1 MNRFNRRKPEKE
13 TAQRRVSWAR
23 KRGKEF
29 GEENESYLRTDVH
42 RSSGYDGRRPG
53 QSNFDDL
60 TRRSPQVS
68 GTVKNVERMGK
79 RRLAYMVRNFSDGL
93 YILITIDGPGAAI
106 HEVERRLRV
115 TEPVIKFI
123 TVRMDEEQKRL
134 DKVKKIRDSRRR
146 GQGSHAAAA
155 AEAAAQPRT
164 PNLPCPKLRRRRKD
178 STQRTGMSA
187 PHRRIACATRTP
199 LKKEIY
205 G

>member
-1 MNRFNRRKPEKE
+1 MNRTYELMFIVRPDMTEEDMDKVISTIDAQV
-13 TAQRRVSWAR
+13 TA
-23 KRGKEF
+23 G
-29 GEENESYLRTDVH
+29 G
-42 RSSGYDGRRPG
+42 
-53 QSNFDDL
+53 
-60 TRRSPQVS
+60 

-155 AEAAAQPRT
+155 AEAAAQAAANAEPA
-164 PNLPCPKLRRRRKD
+164 
-178 STQRTGMSA
+178 A
-187 PHRRIACATRTP
+187 PEAPAQA
-199 LKKEIY
+199 
-205 G
+205 